1 MAVREMPGTDLAPL
15 FHVGYHKTGT
25 TFLQKEVFEA
35 YKVFHRV
42 PQREIFWNIIFPN
55 SLEYKEDNSL
65 AFVQRHVTKAD
76 RCDALP
82 VFSNERLSGGH
93 HTGGHDALELAAR
106 IKACA
111 PNARIVFLIREQKSL
126 LLSLYAQYVKGMGC
140 LSLAEYCDPRYTTHT
155 KELFNPVTLEF
166 DRLIS
171 EYMRR
176 FHRVLVLPFEL
187 LKADPNHTIMTILDF
202 AGVSNAERSNISVT
216 GRAARNVS
224 RSATVQRVDRFF
236 HPFRS
241 CNIPHVGSTYCNS
254 FSRTFAR
261 SISGLVKNLPLGRLE
276 RRLRRKDEAF
286 ISKFVANRYSESN
299 QRLSEMIDIDL
310 QSLGYT

>member
-1 MAVREMPGTDLAPL
+1 MTRSPTYGGDVAPL
-15 FHVGYHKTGT
+15 FHIGYHKTGT

-35 YKVFHRV
+35 YNILHRV

-55 SLEYKEDNSL
+55 TLNYDKANSSEFISE
-65 AFVQRHVTKAD
+65 AIVQAKHTG
-76 RCDALP
+76 ALP

-93 HTGGHDALELAAR
+93 HTGGHDAVELADR
-106 IKACA
+106 IKMCA
-111 PNARIVFLIREQKSL
+111 PNARILIFVREQKSL

-166 DRLIS
+166 DRLVA

-176 FHRVLVLPFEL
+176 FDRVLVLPFEL
-187 LKADPNHTIMTILDF
+187 LKADPDNVIKTILNF
-202 AGVSNAERSNISVT
+202 AGVSEHEAKKISVASRGAT
-216 GRAARNVS
+216 NVS
-224 RSATVQRVDRFF
+224 RSAILQRVDRFF

-241 CNIPHVGSTYCNS
+241 RNIPHVGSTYCNR

-261 SISGLVKNLPLGRLE
+261 SISGVVKHLPLGILE
-276 RRLRRKDEAF
+276 RRLRRADEAF
-286 ISKFVANRYSESN
+286 ISNFVAHRYSESN
-299 QRLSEMIDIDL
+299 RHLSEMIGIDL
-310 QSLGYT
+310 HRLGYT